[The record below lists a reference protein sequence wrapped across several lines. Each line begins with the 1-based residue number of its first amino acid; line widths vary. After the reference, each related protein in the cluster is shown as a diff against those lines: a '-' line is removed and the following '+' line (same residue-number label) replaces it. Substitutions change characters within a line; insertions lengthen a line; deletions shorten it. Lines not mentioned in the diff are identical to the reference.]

1 MGLNFQQK
9 KEELVKEFNRNNQAL
24 QQLQARQQQIVG
36 ILNFIAEITKTGN
49 KENSKEENKNK
60 EIK

>member
-1 MGLNFQQK
+1 MNFQQK
-9 KEELVKEFNRNNQAL
+9 KEELVVEFNRNNQAL

-36 ILNFIAEITKTGN
+36 ILNFIAEITKTRN
-49 KENSKEENKNK
+49 KEIPKEENKNK

>member
-1 MGLNFQQK
+1 MNFQQK
-9 KEELVKEFNRNNQAL
+9 KEELVVEFNRNNQAL

-36 ILNFIAEITKTGN
+36 ILNFIAEITKKGN
-49 KENSKEENKNK
+49 KENPKEENKNK

>member
-49 KENSKEENKNK
+49 KEIPKEENKNK